1 MSRAVRFRELSLTG
15 FGLWREPT
23 RFRFPAGL
31 GVLVRPNESG
41 KSTMIA
47 GLRAVLFGLKDGPD
61 AIRSWG
67 GMSACRGRL
76 DLDTRERRI
85 RVTRDFLT
93 HATTL
98 QELDGDGR
106 AGTLIFDGVPNP
118 RGRTQEKER
127 YGVALG
133 EVLGDLAD
141 GDLFTSAFMI
151 TQSTLP
157 GANLGES
164 LRKLVSGVGRVGGD
178 EARAALFERAKKL
191 TRATGEMKLVAPGKD
206 QPRNQGTDGE
216 IERIAAQIETA
227 RRLLETSAGD
237 FDRQRDLETRDRR
250 AGETLAAAETEQ
262 RNAKADRDQL
272 ESYRESAKQV
282 EDARTAYAELKT
294 ALSAHDA
301 AIAEAEEAD
310 EAERAAASVAD
321 GAAASGAG
329 AGDPG
334 ADAARWDRIP
344 ATGGG
349 TDPVAWVTR
358 VRGAAEQWLDAV
370 SRLRELEETRKETR
384 AERDALSPVAVLPSE
399 VQEMLARLTES
410 IEAIEQKASMAE
422 RNEESRRALAEEAAR
437 KRADFERRYAPLE
450 GIDGER
456 IIALLDE
463 RASVYRKIETIEADS
478 AAARATVEAGA
489 RPRWPRALAIGLPA
503 GAVIGGILAALNAPA
518 IAAGLAGVVVA
529 AVLFILLS
537 RPPKT
542 LRAARAILQTASREI
557 EAARARLQM
566 EVLPSGPWQPD
577 DAGAADRAREVY
589 RNRDADAASLA
600 ETEAAADVSSLEL
613 AERDRR
619 QAHDERRRLEEQAR
633 NIEEATGRPAPD
645 AVRAYRDTSA
655 RLHQIEEQIRTA
667 RAAIAEGERE
677 DPFEA
682 PVTEIA
688 SPWTVLVD
696 AVPVLDIAASTLAE
710 LHARLSAMTSTEWDA
725 CETDARAHVSER
737 VERSQRATQ
746 ARRRAAEL
754 LRTARGGPFDDRNA
768 LVAAIDREDE
778 RRRDAGSAADRIIAA
793 SDLVREYA
801 QGDGSARDEI
811 RRKVEERAAAAAVG
825 LEHARQEHAEAR
837 AMLAAWQPPEKV
849 NLAALDLQ
857 IAELESRKRTLERRR
872 DAIAKAWFLLG
883 DAVRDFASAH
893 RDTLEV
899 NLDRRFRGITNRAP
913 RRVRLGDRFDVV
925 IAEEAAESNED
936 ALSQGARDQL
946 AFCLRLAVADLVA
959 GDLLLP
965 LILDDPF
972 VHSDSERLGRIRESL
987 EAAAGER
994 QVILLTQDHRLAEWG
1009 EAIVVEGEGT
1019 T

>member
-15 FGLWREPT
+15 FGLWKEPT

-67 GMSACRGRL
+67 GTSACRGRL
-76 DLDTRERRI
+76 DLDTRDRRI

-106 AGTLIFDGVPNP
+106 AGTLFFDGVPNP

-164 LRKLVSGVGRVGGD
+164 LRRLVSGVGRVGGD

-216 IERIAAQIETA
+216 IERIATQIEAA

-237 FDRQRDLETRDRR
+237 FDRQRDLEARERL
-250 AGETLAAAETEQ
+250 AGDGLATAETEQ

-301 AIAEAEEAD
+301 AIAEAEEAE
-310 EAERAAASVAD
+310 EAERAAASAAER
-321 GAAASGAG
+321 AAASG
-329 AGDPG
+329 PG

-370 SRLRELEETRKETR
+370 SRLRELEETRKETQ

-537 RPPKT
+537 RPAKT
-542 LRAARAILQTASREI
+542 LRAARAILQTASQEI

-619 QAHDERRRLEEQAR
+619 QAQDERRRLEEQAQD
-633 NIEEATGRPAPD
+633 IEEATGRPAPD

-688 SPWTVLVD
+688 SQWTVLVD
-696 AVPVLDIAASTLAE
+696 AVPVLELGASTLAE

-725 CETDARAHVSER
+725 CETDARAHVSEL

-746 ARRRAAEL
+746 ARRRATEL
-754 LRTARGGPFDDRNA
+754 LRTARGGPFDDRSA
-768 LVAAIDREDE
+768 LVAAFDREDE
-778 RRRDAGSAADRIIAA
+778 RRRDAGSAADKIIAA

-801 QGDGSARDEI
+801 QADGSARDEI
-811 RRKVEERAAAAAVG
+811 RRKVEDRAAAAAIS

-837 AMLAAWQPPEKV
+837 ARLAAWQPPEKV

-936 ALSQGARDQL
+936 SLSQGARDQL

-994 QVILLTQDHRLAEWG
+994 QVILLTQDRRLAEWG